1 MNLILRRLGAND
13 QEAFFE
19 GLSLFSDM
27 DLDWYTFV
35 WQEGMSYQVHLNIL
49 DDQFYGTNLAP
60 DRVPSTMLYAFL
72 DGKVVGRA
80 SIRHELNDFLFKVGG
95 HIGYAVA
102 TSYRNQGIATEIL
115 KQALKYCRNI
125 LHLERVLITCDDDNI
140 GSYKTIEKN
149 NGILESRHDLKRRY
163 WIDLTKE
170 AEE

>member
-49 DDQFYGTNLAP
+49 DDQLCGRNLAP

-72 DGKVVGRA
+72 DDKIVGRA
-80 SIRHELNDFLFKVGG
+80 SIRHELNNFLFKVGG
-95 HIGYAVA
+95 HVGYAVA
-102 TSYRNQGIATEIL
+102 TPYRNQGIATEIL
-115 KQALKYCRNI
+115 KQTLKYCRNI

-149 NGILESRHDLKRRY
+149 NGILENRHDLKRRY